1 MKRFTSAM
9 IACVIIAGAL
19 SGCSRKNA
27 ESAAPVTSSSA
38 LTTQE
43 ETEQPDP
50 FSVTE
55 TTSTVSAVSSSA
67 STSSTSTAA
76 ATSAPKVTEQPD
88 PLGGGAFSYD
98 DNGAVVFEESSS
110 DKDDAVLMSA
120 AQKLFESACK
130 TYWSYMINCP
140 YELDYNSYIENDFGW
155 QYYKIISPGITSF
168 ADVERDYGKVFSD
181 RYPND
186 LATNYREHEGAVY
199 AINGDRGAHLYYSA
213 SKITDIESRSA
224 DEIVFTVENYYD
236 GSDFGDESYS
246 ETDTFSVVIDGDT
259 WKAGKF
265 TLPY

>member
-1 MKRFTSAM
+1 MKKITAAAV
-9 IACVIIAGAL
+9 ACVIIAGAL
-19 SGCSRKNA
+19 SGCSRKPA
-27 ESAAPVTSSSA
+27 ESGAQVTSSSVT
-38 LTTQE
+38 TTQE

-50 FSVTE
+50 LAVKE
-55 TTSTVSAVSSSA
+55 TTSAVSS
-67 STSSTSTAA
+67 TSSDTTTATTAA
-76 ATSAPKVTEQPD
+76 AATTSAPKVTEQPD

-98 DNGAVVFEESSS
+98 DNGAVRFDEPSS
-110 DKDDAVLMSA
+110 DKDDAVLISA

-155 QYYKIISPGITSF
+155 QYYKIITPGITAF

-213 SKITDIESRSA
+213 SKITGIESRSA
-224 DEIVFTVENYYD
+224 DEIIFTVENYYD

-246 ETDTFSVVIDGDT
+246 ETDTFSAVIDGDT
-259 WKAGKF
+259 WKVGRF

>member
-1 MKRFTSAM
+1 MKRFTAAAA
-9 IACVIIAGAL
+9 ACVIIAGAF
-19 SGCSRKNA
+19 SGCSRKPA
-27 ESAAPVTSSSA
+27 GSGAQVTSSSA
-38 LTTQE
+38 TTTQE

-50 FSVTE
+50 LAVTE
-55 TTSTVSAVSSSA
+55 TTTNVTSTTSGAASA
-67 STSSTSTAA
+67 TTSTAV
-76 ATSAPKVTEQPD
+76 TSSAPKVTEQPD

-98 DNGAVVFEESSS
+98 DNGAVVFDAPPADEN
-110 DKDDAVLMSA
+110 DAVLMSA

-140 YELDYNSYIENDFGW
+140 YELDYNSYVENDFGW
-155 QYYKIISPGITSF
+155 QYYKIVTPGITSF

-246 ETDTFSVVIDGDT
+246 ETDTFSAVIDGDT
-259 WKAGKF
+259 WKVGKF